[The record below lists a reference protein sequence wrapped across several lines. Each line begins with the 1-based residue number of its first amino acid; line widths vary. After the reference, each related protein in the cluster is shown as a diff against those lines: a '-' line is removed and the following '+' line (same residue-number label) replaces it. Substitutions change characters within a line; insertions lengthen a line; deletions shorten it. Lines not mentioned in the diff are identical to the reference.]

1 MHSLYAL
8 NDPSA
13 LLSPS
18 LLIFR
23 PILVKNLE
31 TMIGM
36 AGGPERLRPHVKTH
50 KMAEVVRL
58 TERMGIHK
66 HKCATIAEA
75 EMIAAAGGTDVLIAY
90 PLVGPNVGR
99 LAKLA
104 QAFPGTTFRTLV
116 DHPASAKAL
125 STGLEGVGQPIPVLI
140 DLEVGQGRTGITPES
155 AQELV
160 SLVAGLP
167 NLVFDGLH
175 AYDGHVHETDV
186 EERRKAAMSGVE
198 RTLRLRDQ
206 LEAQDLPVHRLV
218 MGGTPS
224 FPIHAKLD
232 LPGVECAPGTS
243 AFHDAGYASHFPDL
257 PFVPAAVLLTRVI
270 SRPGPGR
277 ICLDLGHKAVAA
289 DPAGARLTLLDVPDA
304 TLGKQNEEHLVVTT
318 PHADD
323 FPPGT
328 PVLAIPTHICPT
340 FALHRK
346 AYVIDN
352 GELVDE
358 WEVTARDRVLTI

>member
-8 NDPSA
+8 NDPST

-23 PILVKNLE
+23 PILVRNIE
-31 TMIGM
+31 TMIAM
-36 AGGPERLRPHVKTH
+36 ARTPDRLRPHVKTH

-90 PLVGPNVGR
+90 PLVGPNVQR
-99 LAKLA
+99 LAKLTRA
-104 QAFPGTTFRTLV
+104 YPNTTFRTLV
-116 DHPASAKAL
+116 DNNDSAKAL
-125 STGLEGVGQPIPVLI
+125 SSGLEGVDRPIPVLI
-140 DLEVGQGRTGITPES
+140 DLEVGMGRTGITPES
-155 AQELV
+155 AVELA

-175 AYDGHVHETDV
+175 AYDGHVHETDLG
-186 EERRKAAMSGVE
+186 ERRRVAESGIA
-198 RTLRLRDQ
+198 RTLKLREQ
-206 LEAQDLPVHRLV
+206 IEANGIPVQRLV

-224 FPIHAKLD
+224 FPIHAGLD
-232 LPGVECAPGTS
+232 RPGVECAPGTS
-243 AFHDAGYASHFPDL
+243 AFHDAGYASRFPDL

-270 SRPGPGR
+270 SRPGPDR

-318 PHADD
+318 PHAND

-328 PVLAIPTHICPT
+328 PVLAIPTHVCPT

-352 GELVDE
+352 GNLVDE